1 MAWGQGSTKQNK
13 STESKSSSG
22 KSNRSNRRGRGERT
36 PTRVAEKMDEMMARL
51 DVVAHIHALQE
62 GSVDFGQVGDDNA
75 LDRGGSMNHNERGL
89 VMWLEANV
97 VDERERK
104 RRYDRYI
111 RVKGRLKEVLSPR
124 NCAMGVAQVAH
135 NCMSPEVMYA
145 GAVLKPVGLVDGIVD
160 TAAQVVA
167 TFMNSLDEVIGNKK
181 AKLSD
186 YFPLRCGQL
195 AADED
200 DLGG

>member
-1 MAWGQGSTKQNK
+1 MAWGQSSTKNTK
-13 STESKSSSG
+13 SAESKSASG
-22 KSNRSNRRGRGERT
+22 KGNRSNRRGRGERT

-75 LDRGGSMNHNERGL
+75 LDRGGSKNHNERGL

-104 RRYDRYI
+104 RRFDRYM
-111 RVKGRLKEVLSPR
+111 RVKDRLKEVLSPR

-135 NCMSPEVMYA
+135 NSLSPEVLLA
-145 GAVLKPVGLVDGIVD
+145 GMRLKPVGLVDGVIDVLSAGVEALLNTMD
-160 TAAQVVA
+160 SVVG
-167 TFMNSLDEVIGNKK
+167 NSP

-195 AADED
+195 AAAED